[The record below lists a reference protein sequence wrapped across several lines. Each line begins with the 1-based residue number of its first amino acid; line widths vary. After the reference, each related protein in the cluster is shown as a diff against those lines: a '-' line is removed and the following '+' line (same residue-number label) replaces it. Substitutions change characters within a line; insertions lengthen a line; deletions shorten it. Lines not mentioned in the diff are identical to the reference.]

1 MQLGLLRTENLFKS
15 SNRASN
21 VCRGQNADATPTRT
35 GKHSVTSH
43 DAHVLM
49 ALRCAV
55 LHHFEDHHVQSNNHL
70 PDHTKRT
77 F

>member
-1 MQLGLLRTENLFKS
+1 MTETLFKS
-15 SNRASN
+15 SNGASN

-55 LHHFEDHHVQSNNHL
+55 VHHFEDHHVESNNHL
-70 PDHTKRT
+70 PEHTKRT